1 MLLPPGKE
9 LVDEAGVGVVVL
21 GSDVA
26 EADVVTGGG
35 VVVLEVVEGR

>member
-26 EADVVTGGG
+26 EADVVTGGW
-35 VVVLEVVEGR
+35 VEEVVEGC